1 MALSKALQ
9 QGFEIGAAYLE
20 ADSDRLVKAVAFKD
34 WLVAY
39 CGQPKDTQASKEAW
53 SECRKALCPV
63 TGKVNEVLAAAVGKH
78 ISECD
83 ENTRRAR
90 MDQVIRTFRSQIL
103 NGRDGKKG
111 VRKKRTTKKATVTKV
126 TVASRAQVRDM
137 ASKPKRLADTLRV
150 ILATIQAQNEP
161 VYRDQPRLV
170 AALQVAI
177 DLAQ

>member
-9 QGFEIGAAYLE
+9 KGFEIGAAYLE

-39 CGQPKDTQASKEAW
+39 CGQPKDTIASKEAW
-53 SECRKALCPV
+53 SECRKTLCPV
-63 TGKVNEVLAAAVGKH
+63 TGKVNEVLAASVGKH

-90 MDQVIRTFRSQIL
+90 LDQVIRTFRSQIL
-103 NGRDGKKG
+103 NGRDGKTGTRK
-111 VRKKRTTKKATVTKV
+111 KKRTKATVTKV
-126 TVASRAQVRDM
+126 TGIARTQVR
-137 ASKPKRLADTLRV
+137 AVAGKPKRLADVLRV
-150 ILATIQAQNEP
+150 MLATIQAQNEP
-161 VYRDQPRLV
+161 VYRDQPKLV
-170 AALQVAI
+170 AALQVCI